1 MGQNQ
6 RDAGYEINIDVGG
19 TFTDFFLEDPAGG
32 VQLTKTPTTHYD
44 LSVGF
49 MRGIRDLANSC
60 GLGRDDLLGQTRA
73 VRYCTTVGT
82 NALIERTGPKLG
94 MITTAGFEDTIFL
107 GRARS
112 WADGVAVTE
121 NRDLAR
127 INKPAPLISRDM
139 VVGVRERVDSSG
151 QVVCPLTEEE
161 VLERLQVLVDRG
173 AMGFVVCLLW
183 SFVNPVHERLIK
195 TLIEDEYPED
205 YLGSMPV
212 TLSCQVSPKQ
222 GEYTRFVTTMVNA
235 YIHGVMAE
243 ELNSLIHDLR
253 SAGYT
258 RPLQLVQNT
267 GGMKKVSRTRAV
279 LTHNAGPVAGL
290 HGAATLGGQYGRENV
305 IFTDMGG
312 TSFDIGVITDGR
324 LKTYDFIQVI
334 DRWRTNVAAIEV
346 KSIGAGGGSIA
357 WLNPLMDNFLNVGPV
372 SAGSMPG
379 PACYDQGGQ
388 EPTVTDADLVL
399 GYLDPDNY
407 LGGEMLLATELAEEV
422 IREKIADPL
431 GLDLAEAASRIRALV
446 DANMGQEA
454 FNEVAL
460 KGHDPR
466 DFVLFACGG
475 AGPTHACGFASYLG
489 VPRVLV
495 PYNSPVFGAYGAST
509 VKVQQV
515 WDHSATLKLF
525 RFKDQAYSEDLEG
538 FNRVVEGL
546 RDLAV
551 RDLRLEGYSED
562 GIQFQLEL
570 DMRYGMQYNL
580 TKVISPHLTVKSADQ
595 FKDICDRF
603 TEDYSSVYS
612 PEATYPQ
619 GGINVECFYLTARVE
634 QESPRWEPAEL
645 SGPEPPAEAAL
656 PPRRAY
662 WRTLGGFNQTPVY
675 DFHLLRPGNVIVGPG
690 LVDARHTTF
699 VIEPDWR
706 FSVDQFSNGVLEP
719 VRPARPS

>member
-1 MGQNQ
+1 MAQKQQN
-6 RDAGYEINIDVGG
+6 AGYEINIDVGG
-19 TFTDFFLEDPAGG
+19 TFTDFFLRDPSSE
-32 VQLTKTPTTHYD
+32 VHLTKTPTTHYD

-49 MRGIRDLANSC
+49 MRGIKELARDC
-60 GLGRDDLLGQTRA
+60 GLGQSQLLAQTRA

-82 NALIERTGPKLG
+82 NALLERSGPKLG
-94 MITTAGFEDTIFL
+94 LITTAGFEDTIFL

-112 WADGVAVTE
+112 WADGVSVTE
-121 NRDLAR
+121 NKDLAR
-127 INKPAPLISRDM
+127 INKPLPLVSRDM
-139 VVGVRERVDSSG
+139 VVGLRERVDSAG
-151 QVVCPLTEEE
+151 NVVCPLQAEE
-161 VLERLQVLVDRG
+161 VLEKLQVLVDRG

-183 SFVNPVHERLIK
+183 SFANPVHERMVKQI
-195 TLIEDEYPED
+195 IEDEYPED

-212 TLSCQVSPKQ
+212 TLSCEVSPKQ
-222 GEYTRFVTTMVNA
+222 GEYTRFVTTVVNA

-253 SAGYT
+253 SAGYK

-290 HGAATLGGQYGRENV
+290 HGAATLGAQYGQDDIV
-305 IFTDMGG
+305 FSDMGG

-334 DRWRTNVAAIEV
+334 DRWRTNIAAIEV

-357 WLNPLMDNFLNVGPV
+357 WLNRLMDNALNVGPL

-379 PACYDQGGQ
+379 PACYDQGGE

-407 LGGEMLLATELAEEV
+407 LGGEMLLAPELSEEV
-422 IREKIADPL
+422 IRKKIADPL
-431 GLDLAEAASRIRALV
+431 GLDTAEAAARIRALV

-466 DFVLFACGG
+466 KFVLFACGG
-475 AGPTHACGFASYLG
+475 AGPAHACGFAPYLG
-489 VPRVLV
+489 VGRVLA
-495 PYNSPVFGAYGAST
+495 PYYSPVSGAYGAST

-515 WDHSATLKLF
+515 WDHSATQKLF
-525 RFKDQAYSEDLEG
+525 RWKDQAYSQDLES

-562 GIQFQLEL
+562 SISFRLEL

-580 TKVISPHLTVKSADQ
+580 TKVLSPHLTLQNPDQ
-595 FKDICDRF
+595 IKDICDCF
-603 TEDYSSVYS
+603 TEEYSSVYS
-612 PEATYPQ
+612 PEATFLQ
-619 GGINVECFYLTARVE
+619 GGINVECFYLTATVE
-634 QESPRWEPAEL
+634 EEPPRWDPAEL
-645 SGPEPPAEAAL
+645 AGPEPPAEAARE
-656 PPRRAY
+656 PRRAF
-662 WRTLGGFNQTPVY
+662 WLKQGGFCDTPVY
-675 DFHLLRPGNVIVGPG
+675 DFHRLLPGNVIQGPA

-699 VIEPDWR
+699 VIEPSWR
-706 FSVDQFSNGVLEP
+706 FTLDHFFNGVLEP
-719 VRPARPS
+719 A

>member
-1 MGQNQ
+1 MAQE
-6 RDAGYEINIDVGG
+6 RKDLSYEINIDVGG
-19 TFTDFFLEDPAGG
+19 TFTDFYLNDQASGAF
-32 VQLTKTPTTHYD
+32 LTKTPTTHYD

-49 MRGIRDLANSC
+49 MRGIKDLAKSC
-60 GLGRDDLLGQTRA
+60 GLGRRQLLEQTKA

-82 NALIERTGPKLG
+82 NALIERSGPKLG
-94 MITTAGFEDTIFL
+94 LITTAGFEDTIFL

-112 WADGVAVTE
+112 WADGISVTE
-121 NRDLAR
+121 NKDLAR
-127 INKPAPLISRDM
+127 INKPTPLIARDM
-139 VVGVRERVDSSG
+139 VVGVRERVDSAG
-151 QVVCPLTEEE
+151 QVVSPLQAEE
-161 VLERLQVLVDRG
+161 VLEKLQVLVDRG

-183 SFVNPVHERLIK
+183 SFANPVHEHMIK
-195 TLIEDEYPED
+195 SIIEEEYPED

-212 TLSCQVSPKQ
+212 TLSCEVSPKQ
-222 GEYTRFVTTMVNA
+222 GEYTRFITTAVNA

-243 ELNSLIHDLR
+243 ELNALIHDLR
-253 SAGYT
+253 SAGYK

-290 HGAATLGGQYGRENV
+290 HGAAALGETYGQGNMV
-305 IFTDMGG
+305 FTDMGG
-312 TSFDIGVITDGR
+312 TSFDIGVITGGR

-334 DRWRTNVAAIEV
+334 DRWRTNIAAIEV

-357 WLNPLMDNFLNVGPV
+357 WLNELMGKALNVGPL

-379 PACYDQGGQ
+379 PACYDQGGE

-399 GYLDPDNY
+399 GYLDADNY
-407 LGGEMLLATELAEEV
+407 LGGEMLLDPDLSQEA
-422 IREKIADPL
+422 IRKKIAAPL
-431 GLDLAEAASRIRALV
+431 GLEVAEAAARIRALV

-466 DFVLFACGG
+466 NFILFACGG
-475 AGPTHACGFASYLG
+475 AGPAHACGFAPYLG
-489 VPRVLV
+489 VKKVLA
-495 PYNSPVFGAYGAST
+495 PFYSPVSGAFGAST

-515 WDHSATLKLF
+515 WNHSATMKLF
-525 RFKDQAYSEDLEG
+525 RWKDQAYSQDLDA

-546 RDLAV
+546 KDLAL

-562 GIQFQLEL
+562 RVSFRLEL

-580 TKVISPHLTVKSADQ
+580 TKVTSPHLTVRSQEQ

-603 TEDYSSVYS
+603 TEEYSKVYS

-619 GGINVECFYLTARVE
+619 GGINVECFYLTATVD
-634 QESPRWEPAEL
+634 QAPAVWTPADL
-645 SGPEPPAEAAL
+645 AGPEPPAEAAL
-656 PPRRAY
+656 KPRKAY
-662 WRTLGGFNQTPVY
+662 WRALGGFKETPVH
-675 DFHLLRPGNVIVGPG
+675 DFHKLLPGNVILGPA

-699 VIEPDWR
+699 VIEPFWR
-706 FSVDQFSNGVLEP
+706 FTLDRFFNGVLEP
-719 VRPARPS
+719 A

>member
-1 MGQNQ
+1 MGQN
-6 RDAGYEINIDVGG
+6 RRETGYEINIDVGG
-19 TFTDFFLEDPAGG
+19 TFTDFFLKDSTGEAH
-32 VQLTKTPTTHYD
+32 LTKTPTTHYD

-49 MRGIRDLANSC
+49 MRGIKDLARRCS
-60 GLGRDDLLGQTRA
+60 LGRDQLLEQTHA

-94 MITTAGFEDTIFL
+94 LITTAGFEDTIFL

-112 WADGVAVTE
+112 WADGVSVTE
-121 NRDLAR
+121 NKDLAR
-127 INKPAPLISRDM
+127 INKPHPLISRDM
-139 VVGVRERVDSSG
+139 VVGVRERVDSAG
-151 QVVCPLTEEE
+151 QIVCPLESEE
-161 VLERLQVLVDRG
+161 VLEKLQGLVDRG

-183 SFVNPVHERLIK
+183 SFANPVHEHKIK
-195 TLIEDEYPED
+195 SLIEQEYPED

-212 TLSCQVSPKQ
+212 TLSCEVSPKQ
-222 GEYTRFVTTMVNA
+222 GEYTRFITTVVNA

-253 SAGYT
+253 SAGYK

-290 HGAATLGGQYGRENV
+290 HGAATLGAQYGQENIV
-305 IFTDMGG
+305 FTDMGG

-334 DRWRTNVAAIEV
+334 DRWRTNISAIEV

-357 WLNPLMDNFLNVGPV
+357 WLNQLMDNALNVGPL

-407 LGGEMLLATELAEEV
+407 LGGEMLLAPELSEEIISKRIAE
-422 IREKIADPL
+422 PL
-431 GLDLAEAASRIRALV
+431 GLDAAEAAARIRALV

-466 DFVLFACGG
+466 NFVLFACGG
-475 AGPTHACGFASYLG
+475 AGPAHACGFAPYLG
-489 VPRVLV
+489 VQKVLA
-495 PYNSPVFGAYGAST
+495 PYYSPVSGAFGAST

-525 RFKDQAYSEDLEG
+525 RWKDQAYSQDLES
-538 FNRVVEGL
+538 FNRVVREL
-546 RDLAV
+546 KDLAV

-562 GIQFQLEL
+562 QISFRLEL

-580 TKVISPHLTVKSADQ
+580 TKVISPFLMVENAEQ
-595 FKDICDRF
+595 LKDICECF
-603 TEDYSSVYS
+603 TQEYSSVYS
-612 PEATYPQ
+612 PEATFPQ
-619 GGINVECFYLTARVE
+619 GGINVECFYLTATVA
-634 QESPRWEPAEL
+634 QAPPVWNPAAL
-645 SGPEPPAEAAL
+645 AGPEPPAQAAL

-662 WRTLGGFNQTPVY
+662 WRALGGFSDTAVY
-675 DFHLLRPGNVIVGPG
+675 DFDRLLPGNVILGPA

-699 VIEPDWR
+699 VIEPSWR
-706 FSVDQFSNGVLEP
+706 FSLDQFFNGVLEP
-719 VRPARPS
+719 A